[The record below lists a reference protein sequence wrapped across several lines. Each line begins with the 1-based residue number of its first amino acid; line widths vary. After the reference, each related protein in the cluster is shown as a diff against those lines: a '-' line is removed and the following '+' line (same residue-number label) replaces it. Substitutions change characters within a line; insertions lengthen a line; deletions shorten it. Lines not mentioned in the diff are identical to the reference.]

1 MMDDARDET
10 CLFCKIVA
18 GEVPS
23 DVVHSGDAV
32 LAFRD
37 VKPAAPTHLL
47 LIPKTHVRDLSELGE
62 DDGPMLAELMQAAAH
77 LANTEGIDESGW
89 RLVANVGPDAGQS
102 VLHLHFHL
110 LGGRSM
116 GWPPG

>member
-1 MMDDARDET
+1 MDDARDET

-18 GEVPS
+18 GEIPS
-23 DVVHSGDAV
+23 DVVHSGESV

-37 VKPAAPTHLL
+37 VKPGAPTHLL
-47 LIPKTHVRDLSELGE
+47 LIPKALVRDLSEV
-62 DDGPMLAELMQAAAH
+62 DDDDAAMLAELMQVASH
-77 LANTEGIDESGW
+77 LASTEGIDGSGW

-102 VLHLHFHL
+102 VFHLHFHL